1 MSLFRPEALAA
12 QQTSALGRI
21 LLFTPRISTFLVVF
35 ICLVTVL
42 LILFV
47 IFGSYTKKATVYGEL
62 VPVQGVI
69 KVYPPQSGRVE
80 SIAVQHGAKVRKG
93 EVLLRINSALD
104 TAGGDTQ
111 ARVLQALQ
119 VQRET
124 LSDNLTR
131 NRAAQKEYVAQ
142 MAARRDTLAAQAEML
157 AAQEKL
163 LASRRALAAKNEARY
178 QRLMKQDYVTR
189 EAYEGQMQERLS
201 LDVQLQQLKR
211 ERNSAQQQL
220 LALANEETQQND
232 LFAREAHELSRQ
244 RAQVEAQIAETESR
258 QEIVL
263 RAPQDGIVSAL
274 LIEAGQ
280 QAQAGQPLLA
290 LVPQEARY
298 EANLYAL
305 SHNMG
310 FVHPGQ
316 TVYLRYG
323 AYPYQ
328 KFGQYAAQVRD
339 VAKTAAPLNELTDT
353 AFPALQNQ
361 SAYRIRAELAQDFI
375 LAYGEKQPLMAG
387 MQFEADI
394 VQDRRRIYEWMVEPL
409 FSIREKWSTN
419 AE

>member
-1 MSLFRPEALAA
+1 MSLFRPEALEA

-21 LLFTPRISTFLVVF
+21 LLFTPRISTFLVAF

-69 KVYPPQSGRVE
+69 KIYPPQSGRVE

-119 VQRET
+119 VQQET
-124 LSDNLTR
+124 LSDNLAR

-211 ERNSAQQQL
+211 ERNSAEQQL
-220 LALANEETQQND
+220 LALANEETQQRD
-232 LFAREAHELSRQ
+232 TFAREAHELSRQ
-244 RAQVEAQIAETESR
+244 QAQVEAQIAETESR

-274 LIEAGQ
+274 LVEVGQ

>member
-1 MSLFRPEALAA
+1 MTLFRPEALAA
-12 QQTSALGRI
+12 QQASSLGRI
-21 LLFTPRISTFLVVF
+21 LLFTPRISTFLVAF
-35 ICLVTVL
+35 ICLVTALLVL
-42 LILFV
+42 SV
-47 IFGSYTKKATVYGEL
+47 IFGRYTKKATVYGEL

-93 EVLLRINSALD
+93 AVLLRINSALD

-111 ARVLQALQ
+111 ARVLQALR

-124 LSDNLTR
+124 LSDNLAR

-211 ERNSAQQQL
+211 ERNSAEQQL
-220 LALANEETQQND
+220 LALANEETQQRD
-232 LFAREAHELSRQ
+232 TFAREAHELSRQ

-274 LIEAGQ
+274 LVEVGQ

>member
-1 MSLFRPEALAA
+1 MDLFRKEALAA
-12 QQTSALGRI
+12 QQTSSLGRI
-21 LLFTPRISTFLVVF
+21 LLFTPRISTFLVAF
-35 ICLVTVL
+35 IFLVTVL
-42 LILFV
+42 LVLFV

-104 TAGGDTQ
+104 TVGGDTQ

-124 LSDNLTR
+124 LSDNLAR
-131 NRAAQKEYVAQ
+131 NSAAQKEYVAQ

-211 ERNSAQQQL
+211 ERNSAEQQL
-220 LALANEETQQND
+220 LALANEETQQRD
-232 LFAREAHELSRQ
+232 TFAREAHELSRQ

-274 LIEAGQ
+274 LVEVGQ

>member
-47 IFGSYTKKATVYGEL
+47 IFGSYTRKATVYGEL

-124 LSDNLTR
+124 LSDNLAR

-232 LFAREAHELSRQ
+232 SFAREAHELSRQ
-244 RAQVEAQIAETESR
+244 QAQVEAQIAETESR

-274 LIEAGQ
+274 LVEVGQ

>member
-1 MSLFRPEALAA
+1 MSLFRPEALEA
-12 QQTSALGRI
+12 QQTSSLGRI
-21 LLFTPRISTFLVVF
+21 LLFTPRISTFLVAF
-35 ICLVTVL
+35 IFLVTVL
-42 LILFV
+42 LVLFV

-69 KVYPPQSGRVE
+69 KIYPPQSGRVE

-111 ARVLQALQ
+111 ARVLQALR

-124 LSDNLTR
+124 LSDNLAR
-131 NRAAQKEYVAQ
+131 NGTAQKEYVAQ

-211 ERNSAQQQL
+211 ERNSAEQQL
-220 LALANEETQQND
+220 LALANEETQQRD
-232 LFAREAHELSRQ
+232 TFAREAHELSRQ
-244 RAQVEAQIAETESR
+244 QAQVEAQIAETESR

-274 LIEAGQ
+274 LVEVGQ

-375 LAYGEKQPLMAG
+375 MAYGEKQPLMAG

>member
-1 MSLFRPEALAA
+1 MTREEDVRHSPPLVFGRAGVDGRGQEAVLKRVGEGALLVADHARDEAHGGVGDDGRGQFAARQHIVADGDLERDEVFADAVIDALVVSAEDDEVLEQREAVSHWLVEALAVGRGVDHLVVC
-12 QQTSALGRI
+12 ALGLQGRDG
-21 LLFTPRISTFLVVF
+21 
-35 ICLVTVL
+35 TVDRL
-42 LILFV
+42 DLHHHAGLAAEGIIVRASPFV
-47 IFGSYTKKATVYGEL
+47 R
-62 VPVQGVI
+62 
-69 KVYPPQSGRVE
+69 RV
-80 SIAVQHGAKVRKG
+80 
-93 EVLLRINSALD
+93 
-104 TAGGDTQ
+104 
-111 ARVLQALQ
+111 
-119 VQRET
+119 
-124 LSDNLTR
+124 
-131 NRAAQKEYVAQ
+131 VAQ
-142 MAARRDTLAAQAEML
+142 
-157 AAQEKL
+157 
-163 LASRRALAAKNEARY
+163 
-178 QRLMKQDYVTR
+178 V
-189 EAYEGQMQERLS
+189 
-201 LDVQLQQLKR
+201 VQV
-211 ERNSAQQQL
+211 
-220 LALANEETQQND
+220 D
-232 LFAREAHELSRQ
+232 LRQ
-244 RAQVEAQIAETESR
+244 PA
-258 QEIVL
+258 VL

-274 LIEAGQ
+274 FVEAGQ

>member
-1 MSLFRPEALAA
+1 MDLFRKEALAA
-12 QQTSALGRI
+12 QQTSSLGRI
-21 LLFTPRISTFLVVF
+21 LLFTPRISTFLVAF
-35 ICLVTVL
+35 IFLVTVL
-42 LILFV
+42 LVLFV

-93 EVLLRINSALD
+93 AVLLRINSALD

-111 ARVLQALQ
+111 ARVLQALR

-124 LSDNLTR
+124 LSDNLAR

-211 ERNSAQQQL
+211 ERNSAEQQL
-220 LALANEETQQND
+220 LALANEETQQRD
-232 LFAREAHELSRQ
+232 TFAREAHELSRQ
-244 RAQVEAQIAETESR
+244 QAQVEAQIAETESR

-274 LIEAGQ
+274 LVEVGQ

-375 LAYGEKQPLMAG
+375 MAYGEKQPLMAG

>member
-93 EVLLRINSALD
+93 DVLLRINSALD

-119 VQRET
+119 VQQET
-124 LSDNLTR
+124 LSDNLAR
-131 NRAAQKEYVAQ
+131 NGTAQHEYAAQ

-157 AAQEKL
+157 AAQENL

-211 ERNSAQQQL
+211 ERNSAEQQL

-232 LFAREAHELSRQ
+232 SFAREAHELSRQ

-274 LIEAGQ
+274 LVEVGQ